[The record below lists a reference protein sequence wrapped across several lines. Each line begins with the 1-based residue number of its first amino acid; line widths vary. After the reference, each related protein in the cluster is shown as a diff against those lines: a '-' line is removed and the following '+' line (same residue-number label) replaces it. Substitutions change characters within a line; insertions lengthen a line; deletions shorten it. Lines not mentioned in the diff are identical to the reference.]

1 MTSLSLDLVNAD
13 VLRPEGIVR
22 ERLSIAEG
30 VVVTDPVGRTV
41 DLSGFLVLPGI
52 VDLHGDAFERHMAPR
67 RGAMKEMRDGVI
79 AAEAEMAANGITTGV
94 MAQFYS
100 WEGGLRG
107 PDFAARVFTAITESR
122 DAVVTD
128 LIPQLRF
135 EVNLLD
141 HYAQLPARIAEWGV
155 SYVVFNDHLPHE
167 RLAAG
172 KRPPRLTGQ
181 ALKAGRNPEKHLEM
195 LMDLH
200 RRRGEVPAA
209 LDRLTGELATACVRM
224 GSHDDRT
231 AEDRAAWRAR
241 GVKIAEFPETAE
253 VVEAA
258 QLADD
263 AVILGAPNLARGGSH
278 KGNVSALD
286 LIVMGLGDA
295 LASDYHYP
303 SLRRAVLILVK
314 SGLCDLATA
323 WRLVSEG
330 PAGILGLAD
339 RGVLA
344 PGKRADIVILDAE
357 YHRVVATLSGGRVS
371 YMSGD
376 IATRFLG

>member
-128 LIPQLRF
+128 LIP
-135 EVNLLD
+135 
-141 HYAQLPARIAEWGV
+141 
-155 SYVVFNDHLPHE
+155 
-167 RLAAG
+167 
-172 KRPPRLTGQ
+172 
-181 ALKAGRNPEKHLEM
+181 
-195 LMDLH
+195 
-200 RRRGEVPAA
+200 
-209 LDRLTGELATACVRM
+209 
-224 GSHDDRT
+224 
-231 AEDRAAWRAR
+231 
-241 GVKIAEFPETAE
+241 
-253 VVEAA
+253 
-258 QLADD
+258 
-263 AVILGAPNLARGGSH
+263 
-278 KGNVSALD
+278 
-286 LIVMGLGDA
+286 
-295 LASDYHYP
+295 
-303 SLRRAVLILVK
+303 
-314 SGLCDLATA
+314 
-323 WRLVSEG
+323 
-330 PAGILGLAD
+330 
-339 RGVLA
+339 
-344 PGKRADIVILDAE
+344 
-357 YHRVVATLSGGRVS
+357 
-371 YMSGD
+371 
-376 IATRFLG
+376 